1 MFLFLQV
8 TLGLGAFS
16 TVVTLLLIG
25 TGHRDNYIL
34 SHCSPD
40 SLSPRKMQ
48 DSIKKSIGD
57 RYYRYLAIASRYI
70 LAITFFKFTF
80 VQNGLKCG

>member
-48 DSIKKSIGD
+48 DSIKKSIGE
-57 RYYRYLAIASRYI
+57 R
-70 LAITFFKFTF
+70 
-80 VQNGLKCG
+80 